1 MAIRG
6 LLRMSTL
13 TRSKTKGSVIAETV
27 LFVDSDILVRTVVAD
42 YLRRCGYAVI
52 EALSAAE
59 ALKILRAGTK
69 ADALFSEVEL
79 DGDIDGFALAQTA
92 RQEFPGLEIVLASG
106 PSLIAKKSGA
116 LCEENALP
124 KPYHPHQ
131 LAKKLKRILEQRR
144 PRG

>member
-1 MAIRG
+1 
-6 LLRMSTL
+6 MSTL
-13 TRSKTKGSVIAETV
+13 TRSKRKGSALAETV
-27 LFVDSDILVRTVVAD
+27 LFVDPDILVRMVVAD

-59 ALKILRAGTK
+59 ALKILRAGIK
-69 ADALFSEVEL
+69 VDALFSEVEL
-79 DGDIDGFALAQTA
+79 DGDVDGFALAQMA

-106 PSLIAKKSGA
+106 PSLIAKKSGE
-116 LCEENALP
+116 LCEETALP

-144 PRG
+144 PRS